1 MHIFDGDGNEIA
13 DIEISEKQT
22 KILELGEEV
31 VLLFHTPRMFRE
43 LLGERTGSFMLKK
56 IGPRVVAI
64 DGGSV
69 KKYADML
76 RAVKQA
82 REHP

>member
-31 VLLFHTPRMFRE
+31 VLLFHTPQLLRS
-43 LLGERTGSFMLKK
+43 LLGERTGSFTLKK
-56 IGPRVVAI
+56 IGARVIAM
-64 DGGSV
+64 DADSV

-76 RAVKQA
+76 RAVKKA
-82 REHP
+82 RENA

>member
-31 VLLFHTPRMFRE
+31 VLLFHTPQLLRS
-43 LLGERTGSFMLKK
+43 LLGERTGSFTLKK
-56 IGPRVVAI
+56 IGARITAM
-64 DGGSV
+64 DAGSV

-76 RAVKQA
+76 RAVKKA
-82 REHP
+82 RENA

>member
-13 DIEISEKQT
+13 EFEVSEKQT

-31 VLLFHTPRMFRE
+31 VLLFHTPQLFRS

-56 IGPRVVAI
+56 IGARVVAR
-64 DGGSV
+64 DVGSV
-69 KKYADML
+69 KKFADML

>member
-13 DIEISEKQT
+13 DIEVSEKQT

-31 VLLFHTPRMFRE
+31 VLLFHTPQLLRS
-43 LLGERTGSFMLKK
+43 LLGERTGSFVLKK
-56 IGPRVVAI
+56 IGTRVVAI
-64 DGGSV
+64 DGDSV

>member
-31 VLLFHTPRMFRE
+31 VLLFHTPQLLRS

-56 IGPRVVAI
+56 IGARITAM
-64 DGGSV
+64 DAGSV

>member
-13 DIEISEKQT
+13 DLDISEKQT

-31 VLLFHTPRMFRE
+31 VLLFHTPQLLRS

-56 IGPRVVAI
+56 IGTRVVAI
-64 DGGSV
+64 DADSV
-69 KKYADML
+69 KKYAAL
-76 RAVKQA
+76 VHAVKQA